1 MTQLQASF
9 CFLLQKSLS
18 YNIQGVL
25 SITSVVYFLPSFSML
40 GLWLGSDWEKKR
52 SGEYEEL
59 EPEENCLEDKV
70 RSMVYV
76 HVLLSGGIFVGWGIS
91 LTWGTKKV

>member
-18 YNIQGVL
+18 YDIQGVL
-25 SITSVVYFLPSFSML
+25 SITSVVYFLPSFSTL

-52 SGEYEEL
+52 SGEYEES
-59 EPEENCLEDKV
+59 EPEENCL
-70 RSMVYV
+70 
-76 HVLLSGGIFVGWGIS
+76 
-91 LTWGTKKV
+91 